1 MGGFRNNLSIEQKKY
16 LHDLKIDKIKVMLAQ
31 ALLLIGFL
39 VLWEVLVNKGVISA
53 FIYSSPSRIIKTI
66 IELIKNHNFFIHI
79 YITLKEVFISFVLG
93 IVLGFIIA
101 LILYE
106 FKFLAKVIDPFLTM
120 LNSLPKVA
128 LGPLIIIVCG
138 ANIKSVILMAL
149 LINLIVNIITIY
161 NGFIGVDEYILKLFK
176 TLGASKWQILTKL
189 VIPSSYQTII
199 ASFKLCTSLTLIG
212 VIMGEF
218 LVSKSGI
225 GYLIVYGKQVFNLNY
240 VMTGIILLGIISYIL
255 YKLIIILENKL
266 LKHL

>member
-1 MGGFRNNLSIEQKKY
+1 MSLDQKKY
-16 LHDLKIDKIKVMLAQ
+16 LHKLRLDKIKVIICQIFFIVA
-31 ALLLIGFL
+31 FL
-39 VLWEVLVNKGVISA
+39 FLWEYLVNKGIISS
-53 FIYSSPSRIIKTI
+53 FIYSSPSRVIKTI
-66 IELIKNHNFFIHI
+66 KELIESHNFFNHI
-79 YITLKEVFISFVLG
+79 YITLKEVFISFTLG
-93 IVLGFIIA
+93 ISLGFIIA

-128 LGPLIIIVCG
+128 LGPLIIIACG
-138 ANIKSVILMAL
+138 ANIKSIILMAL
-149 LINLIVNIITIY
+149 LINLIVSIITIY
-161 NGFIGVDEYILKLFK
+161 NGFLGTDEYILKLFK
-176 TLGASKWQILTKL
+176 TLGASRFQILTKL

-199 ASFKLCTSLTLIG
+199 ASFKLGIAQTLIG

-218 LVSKSGI
+218 LVSKEGI